1 MDSVSLTVDG
11 ISVNLGGRRILR
23 DVSMVAYPGQVAGL
37 IGPNGAGKTTLM
49 RTILGLIRPA
59 HGRILVG
66 DQPVT
71 RGSIGYIPQ
80 SHDVAWN
87 LPLTV
92 SDMVLTG
99 LVRHIGLFRRP
110 SLRHWVAVE
119 KALVRTGM
127 DHMANRPMGEL
138 SGGQKQRVLIA
149 RALASDPAVLLL
161 DEPMNGVD
169 MPTQEMLNSLLRQ
182 LADEGHT
189 IVMST
194 HDLVSA
200 MATMDRINLLNGTI
214 VASGSPQQLRNPQI
228 WMDAFQ
234 ISHTNPLLA
243 ALGLAAAPMEV
254 PTHA

>member
-11 ISVNLGGRRILR
+11 VSVNLGGRKILR
-23 DVSMVAYPGQVAGL
+23 DVSLVAYPGQVAGL

-59 HGRILVG
+59 HGQILVG
-66 DQPVT
+66 DKPVT

-99 LVRHIGLFRRP
+99 LTRQIGLFRRP
-110 SLRHWVAVE
+110 SVHQWVAVE

-149 RALASDPAVLLL
+149 RALAADPAVLLL

-169 MPTQEMLNSLLRQ
+169 MPTQEMLVGLLRQ
-182 LADEGHT
+182 LAQEGHT
-189 IVMST
+189 IMMST

-200 MATMDRINLLNGTI
+200 MATMDRINLLNGTL
-214 VASGSPQQLRNPQI
+214 VASGSPDQLRDASV

-234 ISHTNPLLA
+234 ISESNPLVA
-243 ALGLAAAPMEV
+243 ALGLTSGHVEATTYA
-254 PTHA
+254 